1 MGAAS
6 LVVAPNVCALLGGIV
21 DDRASDPAELHAI
34 APLRSSGFPTPK
46 LGRIGLIGIKLAC
59 TKHTIRTLM
68 GSPMSRLS
76 WFKTNPRHSMSIRI
90 AGVPLVA
97 TGCEIGTAPERHFST
112 PLHRALKER
121 DYDTAIQSLRSGA
134 GANTKNDAGELPLV
148 IAANDRSADALDVVS
163 ELLRFGT
170 RPDATHEDGDTALHR
185 AAHHGNLA
193 VVELLVRH
201 GADVNASRTRESV
214 VGKRVDTPHSVA
226 YANGHFRVG
235 EFLESM
241 GARAPDGEDIAT
253 HEDLGQID
261 ERIDALLGQ
270 PPQGNID
277 EDEWRRVAIKTAF
290 AEVKLELA
298 EWFEEVGRLNPE
310 AMEMLNAVAEE
321 DPPPGM
327 DELEWAHRQFARV
340 KQVIHSGALPIEL
353 PRPPPPD

>member
-1 MGAAS
+1 
-6 LVVAPNVCALLGGIV
+6 
-21 DDRASDPAELHAI
+21 
-34 APLRSSGFPTPK
+34 
-46 LGRIGLIGIKLAC
+46 
-59 TKHTIRTLM
+59 
-68 GSPMSRLS
+68 MSRLS

-121 DYDTAIQSLRSGA
+121 DYDAAIRSLRSGA

-148 IAANDRSADALDVVS
+148 IAAHHRLADALDVVS

-277 EDEWRRVAIKTAF
+277 EDEWRRDAIKTAF

-298 EWFEEVGRLNPE
+298 EWFKEVKKSNLE
-310 AMEMLNAVAEE
+310 ALEMLNAVAEE

-340 KQVIHSGALPIEL
+340 QQVIQSRALPIEL